1 MIKQITKMIGI
12 VFVFLITQIICT
24 LGVFIFKLFSD
35 SQWYDNLIE
44 AFMFIPDIAF
54 DVIKHFDNII
64 PGVILI
70 VVNALFIAKI
80 ISSYII
86 IADKNDV
93 INIDNINEN
102 MDDK

>member
-1 MIKQITKMIGI
+1 
-12 VFVFLITQIICT
+12 
-24 LGVFIFKLFSD
+24 
-35 SQWYDNLIE
+35 
-44 AFMFIPDIAF
+44 MFIPDIAF

-64 PGVILI
+64 QGVILI

>member
-1 MIKQITKMIGI
+1 
-12 VFVFLITQIICT
+12 
-24 LGVFIFKLFSD
+24 
-35 SQWYDNLIE
+35 
-44 AFMFIPDIAF
+44 MFISDIAF

>member
-1 MIKQITKMIGI
+1 MDTDGKTAKRCDNNRSGWSKNP
-12 VFVFLITQIICT
+12 LS
-24 LGVFIFKLFSD
+24 FS
-35 SQWYDNLIE
+35 SGKCQ
-44 AFMFIPDIAF
+44 AFMFIPNIAF

>member
-1 MIKQITKMIGI
+1 
-12 VFVFLITQIICT
+12 
-24 LGVFIFKLFSD
+24 
-35 SQWYDNLIE
+35 
-44 AFMFIPDIAF
+44 MFIPDIAF

-93 INIDNINEN
+93 IN

>member
-1 MIKQITKMIGI
+1 MDKYIVGI
-12 VFVFLITQIICT
+12 RKGIDSV
-24 LGVFIFKLFSD
+24 IFSCI
-35 SQWYDNLIE
+35 IE

-54 DVIKHFDNII
+54 DVIKHFNNII